1 MNWRIKGAV
10 QKALSILPF
19 GVAANDLLRSAVG
32 RPRGLDGE
40 IAMKIR
46 NDWLVLAAHMR
57 ELGLPIEGRE
67 FLEIGTG
74 WYPTLPFCYSLAG
87 ASRCHTYDLTRH
99 MDGRLTASL
108 VDTLPEHL
116 PAIAEASGRP
126 LADVQAAHAAIA
138 GAATLPARLE
148 AARVVYHA
156 PADASRTGLPDA
168 SVDVV
173 FSNSV
178 LEHVPG
184 GVIARIMAETYRVLR
199 PGGVAIHSVNC
210 GDHYAYFD
218 RSITQVNYLSYTER
232 QWAWWNN
239 DIQYQNRLR
248 ACDFVDLAKAAG
260 FDIVMDKHHAKP
272 HLLAQVER
280 MGVAPEFRH
289 YPPEQLACTSIDF
302 VARRPAQ
309 PA

>member
-19 GVAANDLLRSAVG
+19 GVAANDLLRAAVG
-32 RPRGLDGE
+32 GRRRLDGE
-40 IAMKIR
+40 FAMKVED
-46 NDWLVLAAHMR
+46 DWLVLAAHLR
-57 ELGLPIEGRE
+57 DLGLPLEGQDY
-67 FLEIGTG
+67 LEIGTG
-74 WYPTLPFCYSLAG
+74 WHPTLPFCFSLAG
-87 ASRCHTYDLTRH
+87 ASRCHTFDLTRH
-99 MDGRLTASL
+99 MDARLTARL
-108 VDTLPEHL
+108 LEALPTHL
-116 PAIAEASGRP
+116 PAIAKAAGRP

-138 GAATLPARLE
+138 AAATLPAQLE
-148 AARVVYHA
+148 AARVTYHA

-168 SVDVV
+168 CVDVV

-184 GVIARIMAETYRVLR
+184 DVIARIMAETHRVLR

-218 RSITQVNYLSYTER
+218 RSITQVNYLAYTEA

-260 FDIVMDKHHAKP
+260 FDIVLDKHHAKP
-272 HLLAQVER
+272 QLLAQVAR
-280 MGVAPEFRH
+280 MGVAPEFRR

-302 VARRPAQ
+302 VARRPA
-309 PA
+309 